1 MNGSSKTA
9 AVSNGSVSNVAMGFQ
24 ALPIR
29 WSVNVQREVSMNGA
43 ARPNLFTLAT
53 KELSQDAFI
62 AWLLQ
67 WADPRCRDHNSE
79 LQAVAESFLR
89 ELISLQSEVPDSI
102 DRVEAGRQWEN
113 IDVWAEVNNS
123 HLIIIEDKVGTGQ
136 HSDQLSRYRAIG
148 EKWCQERGCK
158 LVCVYIKTHSDSAL
172 NLETVGRQG
181 FAVLNRK
188 RLLDVLNAHEVQ
200 SDIYTDFRDRLQELE
215 RLESSFDKKKIS
227 DWHGH
232 DWKGLYQALEQRRS
246 VVNWGYV
253 NNPAGGFWN
262 LVLNWFDHEGV
273 CPYMQI
279 EQGNLCFKVGEVY
292 DSHRDVRGRFHNLLM
307 TASQPDMGLQR
318 PGRFGSGTYMTVA
331 IVPRQ
336 VWLAADD
343 QIIDIESV
351 LSRLDYYE
359 SWLKS
364 IIEEAQQ
371 DEPVICPSL

>member
-1 MNGSSKTA
+1 MK
-9 AVSNGSVSNVAMGFQ
+9 
-24 ALPIR
+24 
-29 WSVNVQREVSMNGA
+29 
-43 ARPNLFTLAT
+43 PNLFTLAT

-67 WADPRCRDHNSE
+67 WANPGCRNYNRE

-89 ELISLQSEVPDSI
+89 ELISLQSEAPDSI

-123 HLIIIEDKVGTGQ
+123 HLVIIEDKVGTGQ
-136 HSDQLSRYRAIG
+136 HSDQLLRYRATG
-148 EKWCQERGCK
+148 EKWCQEQGRK

-172 NLETVGRQG
+172 NLQNVERQG
-181 FAVLNRK
+181 FAVLSRK
-188 RLLDVLNAHEVQ
+188 HLLEVLNAHEVQ
-200 SDIYTDFRDRLQELE
+200 SDIYMDFRDRLRELE
-215 RLESSFDKKKIS
+215 RLESCFDKKMIS
-227 DWHGH
+227 DWNGN
-232 DWKGLYQALEQRRS
+232 DWKGLYQAIEQRRP

-292 DSHRDVRGRFHNLLM
+292 ESHRDVRGQFHNLLM
-307 TASQPDMGLQR
+307 SASLPDMGLQR

-331 IVPRQ
+331 VVPRQ
-336 VWLAADD
+336 VWLGADD
-343 QIIDIESV
+343 QIIDIDSV
-351 LSRLDYYE
+351 IARLGQYE
-359 SWLKS
+359 SWLKK
-364 IIEEAQQ
+364 IIEEAEQ
-371 DEPVICPSL
+371 

>member
-1 MNGSSKTA
+1 MK
-9 AVSNGSVSNVAMGFQ
+9 
-24 ALPIR
+24 
-29 WSVNVQREVSMNGA
+29 
-43 ARPNLFTLAT
+43 PNLFTLAT

-67 WADPRCRDHNSE
+67 WANPGCRNYNRE

-89 ELISLQSEVPDSI
+89 ELISLQSEAPDSI

-123 HLIIIEDKVGTGQ
+123 HLVIIEDKVGTGQ
-136 HSDQLSRYRAIG
+136 HSDQLLRYRATG
-148 EKWCQERGCK
+148 EKWCQEQGRK

-172 NLETVGRQG
+172 NLQNVERQG
-181 FAVLNRK
+181 FAVLSRK
-188 RLLDVLNAHEVQ
+188 HLLEVLNAHEVQ
-200 SDIYTDFRDRLQELE
+200 SDIYMDFRDRLRELE
-215 RLESSFDKKKIS
+215 RLESCFDKKMIS
-227 DWHGH
+227 DWNGT
-232 DWKGLYQALEQRRS
+232 DWKGLYQAIEQRRS

-292 DSHRDVRGRFHNLLM
+292 ESHRDVRGQFHNLLM
-307 TASQPDMGLQR
+307 SASLPDMGLQR

-331 IVPRQ
+331 VVPRQ
-336 VWLAADD
+336 VWLGADD
-343 QIIDIESV
+343 QIIDIDSV
-351 LSRLDYYE
+351 IARLGQYE
-359 SWLKS
+359 SWLKK
-364 IIEEAQQ
+364 IIEEAEQ
-371 DEPVICPSL
+371 